1 MRGAIHQFIERQA
14 RRWIPNRQPHPWPTA
29 YGRFREAGLYCRRRV
44 DLPRDAAAA
53 RRLLAPVARSLS
65 GRVYLD
71 DGRAIIAWLEQFWF
85 FELAAPVGFEHF
97 GWGVI
102 GATQRSQVLALL
114 TQSIFSSERRVTVD
128 LVVAPTLGL
137 FRSLPAVPD
146 VPGVQVSVRPCGVH
160 LTWGQSLEEFR
171 PASIVELVVTA
182 ESWTAP
188 LAAQAHEPRWPVA
201 PSIVRR
207 PYGGVSM
214 ARPFGV
220 DPQLADLEEGRDLP
234 DGRVDRGD

>member
-29 YGRFREAGLYCRRRV
+29 YARFREAGLYCRRRA

-53 RRLLAPVARSLS
+53 RRLLAPVARHLS

-71 DGRAIIAWLEQFWF
+71 DGRALIAWLEQFWF
-85 FELAAPVGFEHF
+85 FELSAPAGIEHF
-97 GWGVI
+97 GWSVI
-102 GATQRSQVLALL
+102 GATHRSQVLVLL
-114 TQSIFSSERRVTVD
+114 TQNMLSPGHPVVVD
-128 LVVAPTLGL
+128 LVVAPALGL
-137 FRSLPAVPD
+137 FTTLPAFSD
-146 VPGVQVSVRPCGVH
+146 LPGIRVSARPCGLH

-171 PASIVELVVTA
+171 PASIVELVGTA

-188 LAAQAHEPRWPVA
+188 LAAQAYEPRWPVA
-201 PSIVRR
+201 PSIVRK

-234 DGRVDRGD
+234 DGRVDRGE